1 MNFILESSGP
11 YAGRR
16 DVDNMCNELAAQPS
30 GNWRTHAQRW
40 TDAGT
45 ALQTA
50 RGDLDGALKKVTIWQ
65 QSTGSEGWTAFKD
78 DVTAGVTF
86 LQNWQN
92 LTTGVA
98 RRLNSAADVLDGAR
112 GPMGQLLQYWNQ
124 AKVKANSSEDPV
136 IRAGMREM
144 EDAGFQAAIQMNLV
158 SDALTR
164 ALDGVQE
171 EFGKNDWRG
180 PVVAK
185 ERAGGPQPQDQG
197 GGTGTDQAKAGG
209 GGDAQTKA
217 DEKASDDKKPDDN
230 KPEAK
235 DPVEEAG
242 KLIDVVGK
250 GIDLIGKVPE
260 NLDKWITLAQHTK
273 DLVDPG
279 TTATPS
285 VTTDPTKSLMTDHP
299 ALAGGSGTTTAPTF
313 HSSASPPP
321 LSSSGGGHVPIGSLG
336 GTGALG
342 NSGLG
347 HVSGTSE
354 RTTPAQK
361 SATAAGTAGTE
372 PALSGKTSSAA
383 STSSQ
388 QSTPPMYPPQSG
400 GMGAGGNGARDIKP
414 GGGTGRRP
422 GFNVPAEQSETER
435 LRRHGVQ
442 SDLQGRSNGE
452 SRAASGVPPL
462 RKRKTARSAA
472 PVERDVLDEDLWR
485 I

>member
-16 DVDNMCNELAAQPS
+16 DVDTMCNELAAQPS

-65 QSTGSEGWTAFKD
+65 QSTGSEGWATFKD
-78 DVTAGVTF
+78 EVTAGVTF

-98 RRLNSAADVLDGAR
+98 QRLNHAADALDGAR
-112 GPMGQLLQYWNQ
+112 GPMDQLLQYWNQ

-136 IRAGMREM
+136 IKAGMREM

-171 EFGKNDWRG
+171 EFGKNDWTG
-180 PVVAK
+180 PEVAK

-197 GGTGTDQAKAGG
+197 NGTDQSKAGG
-209 GGDAQTKA
+209 AGDAQTKA
-217 DEKASDDKKPDDN
+217 DEKAPEDKKPDD
-230 KPEAK
+230 KQPEAK

-250 GIDLIGKVPE
+250 GIDLVGKVPE
-260 NLDKWITLAQHTK
+260 NLDKWITLAQHAK

-285 VTTDPTKSLMTDHP
+285 VTTDPAKSLTLPTDHP
-299 ALAGGSGTTTAPTF
+299 ALAGGSGTTTAPTL
-313 HSSASPPP
+313 HPSTSLPS
-321 LSSSGGGHVPIGSLG
+321 LSNSDAHVPLG
-336 GTGALG
+336 GAGALG
-342 NSGLG
+342 NSALG
-347 HVSGTSE
+347 HMPGTSE
-354 RTTPAQK
+354 RTTPVQK
-361 SATAAGTAGTE
+361 SATVAGTAGAE
-372 PALSGKTSSAA
+372 PALAGKTSSAA

-388 QSTPPMYPPQSG
+388 QTTPPMYPPQSG

-422 GFNVPAEQSETER
+422 GFNVPAEPSETER

-452 SRAASGVPPL
+452 SRTASGVPPQ
-462 RKRKTARSAA
+462 RKRKTARSVARPA
-472 PVERDVLDEDLWR
+472 EREVLDEDLWR